1 MLIATW
7 INLLSRHHFGCITL
21 VSEEKAKIG
30 LITTGGTISSIYDPS
45 THALRP
51 GLSVE
56 ELLDRL
62 PKGMGNIEVI
72 KRELYQLD
80 SANAQPHHW
89 QELASAIKDLSE
101 EMPDLQGI
109 IVSHGTDT
117 MTYSAAAVSFMVQDF
132 GKPIVFT
139 GAQIPASVPWSDGPR
154 NLLDAMRVAAFG
166 DLGETC
172 IVFNSEIHRA
182 TRAKKVR
189 VNSYDAFDS
198 MDPSPIGILAHD
210 IILYENRKK
219 RNHSLEPRFDTRLD
233 DLVFLLKVFP
243 GLPPQ
248 TLPKIVDMG
257 YHGIIIEGFG
267 SGNVPTDENALTGG
281 ILQAIDQGCFVVVS
295 SQCAFGQADLSIYE
309 VGRAA
314 MEVGAMSAYD
324 MTSEAAFVKLAW
336 VLGHTKEPDR
346 VKEMMGI
353 SYIGEMSYLGG
364 PDSIDK

>member
-1 MLIATW
+1 MSDENI
-7 INLLSRHHFGCITL
+7 
-21 VSEEKAKIG
+21 KIC

-51 GLSVE
+51 GLAVE
-56 ELLDRL
+56 ELLNRL
-62 PKGMGNIEVI
+62 PKGMSNIEVI
-72 KRELYQLD
+72 QRELFQLD

-89 QELASAIKDLSE
+89 QEIASTIKNINE
-101 EMPDLQGI
+101 EMPNLQGI
-109 IVSHGTDT
+109 VVTHGTDT

-132 GKPIVFT
+132 GRPIVFT

-154 NLLDAMRVAAFG
+154 NLLDAIRVAAFG

-172 IVFNSEIHRA
+172 IVFNGEIHRA

-198 MDPSPIGILAHD
+198 MDPSSIGILASD
-210 IILYENRKK
+210 IILYDNRKK
-219 RNHSLEPRFDTRLD
+219 REHGLVPRFDTRLD
-233 DLVFLLKVFP
+233 DRVFLLKVFP
-243 GLPPQ
+243 GFPPQ
-248 TLPKIVDMG
+248 ALARIVDMG
-257 YHGIIIEGFG
+257 FHGIVIEGFG

-314 MEVGAMSAYD
+314 LQVGALSAYD
-324 MTSEAAFVKLAW
+324 MTSEAALVKLAW
-336 VLGHTKEPDR
+336 VLGHTHEPDR
-346 VKEMMGI
+346 VKEMMNI
-353 SYIGEMSYLGG
+353 NYVGEMSYHGTHNSG
-364 PDSIDK
+364 KTYNM

>member
-1 MLIATW
+1 M
-7 INLLSRHHFGCITL
+7 S
-21 VSEEKAKIG
+21 SEGTAKVC
-30 LITTGGTISSIYDPS
+30 LITTGGTISSIYDPG

-62 PKGMGNIEVI
+62 PKGMGNVEVI
-72 KRELYQLD
+72 QRELYQLD

-89 QELASAIKDLSE
+89 QTLASSIKDVNVE
-101 EMPDLQGI
+101 IPDLQGI
-109 IVSHGTDT
+109 VVTHGTDT

-132 GKPIVFT
+132 GRPIVFT

-154 NLLDAMRVAAFG
+154 NLLDAIRVAAFG

-172 IVFNSEIHRA
+172 IVFNGEVHRA
-182 TRAKKVR
+182 TRTKKVR

-198 MDPSPIGILAHD
+198 MDPSPIGILARD
-210 IILYENRKK
+210 IVLYDGRKK
-219 RNHSLEPRFDTRLD
+219 RDHRLTPRFDNRLD
-233 DLVFLLKVFP
+233 DSVFLLKVFP

-248 TLPKIVDMG
+248 TLARIVDMG
-257 YHGIIIEGFG
+257 FHGIIIEGFG
-267 SGNVPTDENALTGG
+267 SGNIPTDENALTGG

-314 MEVGAMSAYD
+314 MDVGAMSAHD
-324 MTSEAAFVKLAW
+324 MTSEAALVKLSW
-336 VLGHTKEPDR
+336 ILGHTQEPDR
-346 VKEMMGI
+346 VREMMGI
-353 SYIGEMSYLGG
+353 SYVGEMSYL
-364 PDSIDK
+364 DNSTSSR

>member
-1 MLIATW
+1 LATEE
-7 INLLSRHHFGCITL
+7 
-21 VSEEKAKIG
+21 VSKIC

-45 THALRP
+45 IHALRP

-62 PKGMGNIEVI
+62 PKNLGNVEVVQ
-72 KRELYQLD
+72 RELFQLD

-89 QELASAIKDLSE
+89 QELASAIKDISE
-101 EMPDLQGI
+101 EMPDLHGI

-132 GKPIVFT
+132 GRPIVFT
-139 GAQIPASVPWSDGPR
+139 GAQIPASIPWSDGPR
-154 NLLDAMRVAAFG
+154 NLLDAIRVAAFG

-172 IVFNSEIHRA
+172 IVFNGEIHRA

-198 MDPSPIGILAHD
+198 MDPSSIGVLARD

-219 RNHSLEPRFDTRLD
+219 RDHSLVPRFDTRLD
-233 DLVFLLKVFP
+233 DRVFLVKVFP

-248 TLPKIVDMG
+248 ALARIVDMG
-257 YHGIIIEGFG
+257 FHGIIIEGFG
-267 SGNVPTDENALTGG
+267 SGNLPTDENALTGG

-314 MEVGAMSAYD
+314 MDVGAMSAYD
-324 MTSEAAFVKLAW
+324 MTSEAALVKLAW
-336 VLGHTKEPDR
+336 VLGHTREPDR
-346 VKEMMGI
+346 VKEMMNI
-353 SYIGEMSYLGG
+353 NYVGEMSYLG
-364 PDSIDK
+364 

>member
-1 MLIATW
+1 MDKSPFTTPQW
-7 INLLSRHHFGCITL
+7 VHTL
-21 VSEEKAKIG
+21 GSEEKSKVC
-30 LITTGGTISSIYDPS
+30 LITTGGTISSVVDPG

-51 GLSVE
+51 GLSVD

-62 PKGMGNIEVI
+62 PKGMGNVEVI
-72 KRELYQLD
+72 QRELFQLD

-89 QELASAIKDLSE
+89 QELASSIKDISE
-101 EMPDLQGI
+101 EIPDLEGI
-109 IVSHGTDT
+109 VVSHGTDT
-117 MTYSAAAVSFMVQDF
+117 MTYSSAAVSFMVQDF

-139 GAQIPASVPWSDGPR
+139 GAQIPASIPWSDGPR
-154 NLLDAMRVAAFG
+154 NLLDAIRVAAFG

-172 IVFNSEIHRA
+172 IVFNGEVHRA
-182 TRAKKVR
+182 TRTKKVR

-198 MDPSPIGILAHD
+198 MDPSPIGVLARD
-210 IILYENRKK
+210 IILYDNRKR
-219 RNHSLEPRFDTRLD
+219 RNHTLVTRFDTRLD
-233 DLVFLLKVFP
+233 DRVFLLKVFP

-248 TLPKIVDMG
+248 TLARIVDLG
-257 YHGIIIEGFG
+257 YHGIIIEGYG

-324 MTSEAAFVKLAW
+324 MTSEAALVKLAW
-336 VLGHTKEPDR
+336 VLGHTTEPDR
-346 VKEMMGI
+346 VQEMMSI
-353 SYIGEMSYLGG
+353 NYVGEMSYFEHE
-364 PDSIDK
+364 K